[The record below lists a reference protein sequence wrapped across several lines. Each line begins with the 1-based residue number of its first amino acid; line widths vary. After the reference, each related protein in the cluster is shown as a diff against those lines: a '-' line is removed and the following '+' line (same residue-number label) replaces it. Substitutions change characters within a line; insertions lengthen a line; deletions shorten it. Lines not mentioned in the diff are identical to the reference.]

1 MQKKETKKKEK
12 KKGRIRVCEVWLDIC
27 FDRDWVSSKLV
38 EKEKMFLDDQDP
50 SKALNYLHSLDF
62 Q

>member
-1 MQKKETKKKEK
+1 MQKKTKKKKE

-38 EKEKMFLDDQDP
+38 EKEKIFLDD
-50 SKALNYLHSLDF
+50 
-62 Q
+62 